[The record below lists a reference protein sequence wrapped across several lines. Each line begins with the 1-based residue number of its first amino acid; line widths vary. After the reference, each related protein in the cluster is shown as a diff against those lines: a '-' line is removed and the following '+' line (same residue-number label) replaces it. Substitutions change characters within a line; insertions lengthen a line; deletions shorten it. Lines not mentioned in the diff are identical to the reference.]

1 MFARELVEHTGGY
14 HQTYGQ
20 VDRADALKWF
30 AQRSLRC
37 PRTYLDFL
45 SEIGPGNYFSGGL
58 VLFEVELGGLVDQV
72 TEKLGCDGSDYLA
85 IGYDGTTDGYYCM
98 KNSETDEAVY
108 WYDSETKAIGPHH
121 RSFVEWVEE
130 CPRTLFSH
138 SVYAGYKRIKDLAQ
152 VRRVIRERMSFDVR
166 LLRYDRQTVR
176 PPKKEKDFLPRY
188 HRIICLVR
196 KNNNSS
202 LGQLTVKVCR
212 TGSSVGADNVQ
223 YVTIDL
229 PDFLAGQEKEVEVF
243 VFDPFNLPFKDIVI
257 DYSPQIDLSSPSRA
271 RFVEL
276 KPYL

>member
-176 PPKKEKDFLPRY
+176 PRKKK
-188 HRIICLVR
+188 
-196 KNNNSS
+196 
-202 LGQLTVKVCR
+202 R
-212 TGSSVGADNVQ
+212 TSCPGTTESFAWCARTTTPPWVN
-223 YVTIDL
+223 
-229 PDFLAGQEKEVEVF
+229 
-243 VFDPFNLPFKDIVI
+243 
-257 DYSPQIDLSSPSRA
+257 SPSKSVEQEVRSA
-271 RFVEL
+271 PITFSTSRLISRISWPGKKKRLRFL
-276 KPYL
+276 SLTHSTFRSKTS